1 MARLPGVRLAAVA
14 ALSAAGLANC
24 HWTPPNTVGA
34 TAVIAVGGGQAVRGS
49 IAAPGSTSAAT
60 AIVTPINATIY
71 AGVVDKV
78 LNGVVA
84 SNNGP
89 DANMVGIGVAGDVAY
104 WQVPA
109 LEPDISSPGSFDYTA
124 SLSIAR
130 EIWSSPLIYPSRA
143 GDGTYT
149 LPLSVRAID
158 SAGNFG
164 PASIQPLILDPV
176 TLGGTLVV
184 TLQWDTPTNLDL
196 HVLVPTPGTTTG
208 YVDVW
213 AGHRAAFSGNPD
225 AGLPAD
231 GILDVDS
238 NANCQIDGRDV
249 ENVTWQGTPP
259 SGHYIVRVGVG
270 SLCGQTSAAW
280 WASASVAGGSM
291 AGMGQA
297 SGILTEAAERT
308 PETSGSG
315 VTAFEFD
322 YP

>member
-109 LEPDISSPGSFDYTA
+109 LEPDISSPAHSTTPLAYRSRAKSGRARS
-124 SLSIAR
+124 SIPAG
-130 EIWSSPLIYPSRA
+130 PAMGLTPFPSRYGPSTA
-143 GDGTYT
+143 
-149 LPLSVRAID
+149 RA
-158 SAGNFG
+158 
-164 PASIQPLILDPV
+164 
-176 TLGGTLVV
+176 
-184 TLQWDTPTNLDL
+184 
-196 HVLVPTPGTTTG
+196 
-208 YVDVW
+208 
-213 AGHRAAFSGNPD
+213 
-225 AGLPAD
+225 
-231 GILDVDS
+231 
-238 NANCQIDGRDV
+238 
-249 ENVTWQGTPP
+249 
-259 SGHYIVRVGVG
+259 
-270 SLCGQTSAAW
+270 
-280 WASASVAGGSM
+280 
-291 AGMGQA
+291 
-297 SGILTEAAERT
+297 
-308 PETSGSG
+308 TSGRLPSSR
-315 VTAFEFD
+315 
-322 YP
+322 